1 MADQATPVTRK
12 SWTLPVEHTEIRLD
26 AFVRQ
31 CLPQLSRREVENAIR
46 DGLFSVGEKVSKKGD
61 YLAGGDQLVFH
72 GPQNWLAVQ
81 PSPAGEPDV
90 SIVYEDSSLLF
101 VDKPAGLP
109 THGFSG
115 RDDST
120 LANFLLA
127 RSPELAAIGRNP
139 WEPGLVHR
147 LDRDTSGLVVVAKT
161 QAAFDNLR
169 SQFRRRR
176 IKKLYWALVWGVT
189 PRQGLIEIPLAHD
202 KRDRRRMRA
211 LTRSTRRKQRTW
223 NAATRYRRIDHSGE
237 LSLLEIDMETG
248 VTHQIRSHMGAIGH
262 PIVADMLY
270 GAGQTENLGLKRHF
284 LHARSLTI
292 LHPDDGRALT
302 VEAELASELAE
313 VLRRLKLKF

>member
-1 MADQATPVTRK
+1 MADQATPVARK
-12 SWTLPVEHTEIRLD
+12 FWTLPVEHAEIRLD

-46 DGLFSVGEKVSKKGD
+46 DGLFSVGEKASKKGD
-61 YLAGGDQLVFH
+61 YLVGGDQLVFH
-72 GPQNWLAVQ
+72 GPRRWLAVK
-81 PSPAGEPDV
+81 PSPADEIDV

-127 RSPELAAIGRNP
+127 RSPELAEIGKSP

-189 PRQGLIEIPLAHD
+189 PTQGVIELPLAHD
-202 KRDRRRMRA
+202 TRDKRRMRV
-211 LTRSTRRKQRTW
+211 LMRSTRWKHRTW
-223 NAATRYRRIDHSGE
+223 SAVTRYRRIGHSGG

-248 VTHQIRSHMGAIGH
+248 VTHQIRAHMGAIGH
-262 PIVADMLY
+262 PIVADTLY
-270 GAGQTENLGLKRHF
+270 GIGQTKNLGLQRHF
-284 LHARSLTI
+284 LHARSLMI

-313 VLRRLKLKF
+313 ILRRLKLKF